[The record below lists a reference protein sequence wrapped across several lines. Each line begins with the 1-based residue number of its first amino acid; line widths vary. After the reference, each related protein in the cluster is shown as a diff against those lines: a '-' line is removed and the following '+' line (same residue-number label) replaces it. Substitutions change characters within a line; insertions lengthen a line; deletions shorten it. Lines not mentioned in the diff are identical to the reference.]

1 VSRAAHATTKATATD
16 AAGTGR
22 RGRPVVFGF
31 IPALDGLRA
40 LAVLGVMMYHG
51 GAPILGGGFLT
62 IDVFFVLSGF
72 LITSL
77 LIGEWRKK
85 LTIRLGQFWARRA
98 RRLLPALL
106 VMLLGVALYARFLAT
121 PGEFANLRLDAL
133 STLFYV
139 ANWHFIYAGTNYFNL
154 TAQPSPLQH
163 MWSLS
168 IEEQFYLVWPP
179 VVLGMLWIGNRL
191 RPARRL
197 WPLMAAACVGAV
209 ASAVDMALLY
219 HGPSSV
225 MRVYEGTDTRA
236 QDLLV
241 GAALAIGMALW
252 AERRRPLPVA
262 AEPGPG
268 PTAARPAR
276 AHPSAGT
283 AGMASPPSHR
293 RDLRRRRGPALR
305 PINAWE
311 ITPRWARVGL
321 QVLGWSAIAAFAYL
335 WSHLSAPTPFLY
347 RGGYLLVAV
356 GVAVVIFTA
365 VTNQLGGVSRALGNP
380 VFQYVGRISYG
391 TYLWHFPLFAA
402 LSAARMHLYGYPLLA
417 LRMGVT
423 LAVATA
429 SFYAV
434 EEPIRRGRMR
444 TLTEWRAWLATSAA
458 FLVVVAVTVAATLPT
473 VADAAP
479 VPVGRQVGAQYQG
492 PPVKLAIFGD
502 SVASRLGLAML
513 LDDPLQGYD
522 VEIDNGAIVGC
533 GVVRSTEYLGHG
545 VPETMTAACN
555 SSTPVDQQWPA
566 QWAGDLRQFRPNV
579 SIVLVGRWEV
589 TDRLIDGQW
598 MHIGQPAYD
607 AILKQSLEQAVA
619 TASSTGALVLFM
631 NAPCFSS
638 GEQPDGQPWP
648 EDSPVR
654 LAEYNAM
661 VDQVAAE
668 HPSTV
673 EVFNLDALLCPGGMF
688 SLSLDGVQ
696 IRDADG
702 VHIVPTAAA
711 GQWLAARVLPE
722 VVRLGR
728 IQMAGQRLTPSTRV
742 AASPAVIV
750 PTASSGRRSAAP
762 SRVAPG
768 RGSP

>member
-1 VSRAAHATTKATATD
+1 MTRAAHAASRSTPP
-16 AAGTGR
+16 GTGGTAR

-51 GAPILGGGFLT
+51 GAPILSGGFLT

-85 LTIRLGQFWARRA
+85 RTIRLGQFWARRA

-106 VMLLGVALYARFLAT
+106 VMLVGVALYAKFLAT
-121 PGEFANLRLDAL
+121 PGEFVNLRLDVL

-139 ANWHFIYAGTNYFNL
+139 ANWHFIFAGTNYFNL
-154 TAQPSPLQH
+154 TAHTSPLQH

-179 VVLGMLWIGNRL
+179 VVLAMLWVGNRL

-197 WPLMAAACVGAV
+197 WPVMAAACVGAV

-219 HGPSSV
+219 DGPSSV

-241 GAALAIGMALW
+241 GAALAVGMAIW
-252 AERRRPLPVA
+252 ADRRAPLAVA
-262 AEPGPG
+262 GDRVP
-268 PTAARPAR
+268 AARTAR
-276 AHPSAGT
+276 AHPAAGT
-283 AGMASPPSHR
+283 AGMVGPPPHR
-293 RDLRRRRGPALR
+293 RDLHRRRGSALK
-305 PINAWE
+305 PITAWE
-311 ITPRWARVGL
+311 ITPRRWRLAL
-321 QVLGWSAIAAFAYL
+321 QVLGWSAIAVFAYL
-335 WSHLSAPTPFLY
+335 WSHLSVPTAIFY
-347 RGGYLLVAV
+347 RGGYFLVAV

-365 VTNQLGGVSRALGNP
+365 VTNQLGSVSRALSNP
-380 VFQYVGRISYG
+380 VFLYVGKISYG

-402 LSAARMHLYGYPLLA
+402 LSASRLHLYGYPLLVI
-417 LRMGVT
+417 RMAVT

-429 SFYAV
+429 SFYLV

-444 TLTEWRAWLATSAA
+444 TLTEWRAWLATSGA
-458 FLVVVAVTVAATLPT
+458 FLAVVLVTVVATLPS

-479 VPVGRQVGAQYQG
+479 VPIGRQVGAQYQG

-513 LDDPLQGYD
+513 LTDPQQGYD
-522 VEIDNGAIVGC
+522 VQIDNGAIVGC

-545 VPETMTAACN
+545 VPETMTPACN
-555 SSTPVDQQWPA
+555 SNTPAAQQWPA
-566 QWAGDLRQFRPNV
+566 QWAGDLRQFHPNV
-579 SIVLVGRWEV
+579 SIVLVGRWEI
-589 TDRLIDGQW
+589 TDRLINGHW

-607 AILKQSLEQAVA
+607 AVLKQSLEQAVA
-619 TASSTGALVLFM
+619 TASSTGALVLFL
-631 NAPCFSS
+631 NAPCYSS
-638 GEQPDGQPWP
+638 GEQPNGQPWP

-661 VDQVAAE
+661 VDQVAAQ
-668 HPSTV
+668 HPTTV
-673 EVFNLDALLCPGGMF
+673 KVFNLDALLCPGGKF

-711 GQWLAARVLPE
+711 GQWLAARILPE
-722 VVRLGR
+722 VVQMGRL
-728 IQMAGQRLTPSTRV
+728 QMASHLLTP
-742 AASPAVIV
+742 PAGGSLVNAV
-750 PTASSGRRSAAP
+750 PPPSQ
-762 SRVAPG
+762 SRVSAG
-768 RGSP
+768 VSKAGTNRNGG